1 MEYHNENFNGELDFR
16 CKAHDAWQIDAH
28 LHEYSEILFCKS
40 GRALAYVGEREIALS
55 ENQLVWIPPN
65 YVHRFECRDARVI
78 CAVFSSDLIPLYA
91 KVLAGRHLR
100 PTATDMGELCE
111 LLVRFPALSRADDC
125 LTVSGYLNLILSR
138 VMASADFDDA
148 RGGDGDL
155 YQKVISYVAE
165 HYAEDISLG
174 GVAKEFGYHEKYL
187 SHALHELT
195 GIHFRGLLNFYR
207 LRHAKSLLEKKRGLT
222 VAAVAAESG
231 FGAVNTFNRE
241 FRRAFGE
248 TPSEYRRRYA
258 Q

>member
-1 MEYHNENFNGELDFR
+1 MKYQNENFNGELDFR
-16 CKAHDAWQIDAH
+16 SNVHDTWQVDAH
-28 LHEYSEILFCKS
+28 LHEYSEILYCEK
-40 GRALAYVGEREIALS
+40 GAGTVTVGGSVISLLEGE
-55 ENQLVWIPPN
+55 LVWIPPN
-65 YVHRFECRDARVI
+65 YVHRFDFPSARVI
-78 CAVFSSDLIPLYA
+78 CAVFSNDLIPLYIKA
-91 KVLAGRHLR
+91 LAGRR
-100 PTATDMGELCE
+100 FCPSATDLGELRE
-111 LLVRFPALSRADDC
+111 IPLRFPTLSRADY

-138 VMASADFDDA
+138 VMASADFDNA
-148 RGGDGDL
+148 RTGDGEL

-174 GVAKEFGYHEKYL
+174 SVAKEFGYHEKYL

-207 LRHAKSLLEKKRGLT
+207 LRHAKSLLEKNRSLT

-231 FGAVNTFNRE
+231 FGAINTFNRE
-241 FRRAFGE
+241 FRRACGV